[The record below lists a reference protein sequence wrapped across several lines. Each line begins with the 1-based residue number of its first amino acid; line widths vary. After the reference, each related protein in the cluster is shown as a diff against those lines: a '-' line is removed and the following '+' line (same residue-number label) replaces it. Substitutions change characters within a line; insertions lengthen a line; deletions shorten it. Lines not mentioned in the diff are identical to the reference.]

1 MTLSKPKSHCG
12 RQSHPT
18 KKGVLLLGLAL
29 FLVVAQAQGKNP
41 DTSPSQSKKKGHLST
56 QEIDMFQPS
65 PFIFFLA
72 FLAPEVAQPQHKEHE
87 GDPSIL
93 VDKSDITS
101 LKPTIR
107 VPVVNGVAL
116 VQTYEDEDS
125 DGVRTTGPWVELDH
139 QAELDALKKDLNDP
153 HLYSYT
159 TAPKAQEE
167 YKADEPA
174 KVEPVVSDKVLASS
188 RTDDLVAPVGDKAR
202 FSVAKKHHP
211 AWLDFGG
218 MESDLGVLTS
228 FKAAGVEVKKPHEQP
243 VSSSDEEPK
252 ETHPAWLDFFSMDS
266 DLGVVASFK
275 AAVNEGESIEEPP
288 KPVSDVQP
296 KDTSPS
302 PKSVKQ
308 TALASEI
315 VEKKD
320 VHATE
325 HQVDADKET
334 HPQAIISTPL
344 VQEPNQQQHHQN
356 EDDNDS
362 SNGMNVGASVETN
375 RTLLKGQAVLKNRLN
390 KNSDHFDH
398 DETLSDRELE
408 IRKGAIRLGK
418 HHHHHLTSKKSP
430 ELESPEHILQ
440 QQEEEEQVQERLQ
453 DTPEI
458 LLQTRKGDLPSSTAT
473 PPSFVVPD
481 TVLHGLVPSVLGA
494 HHCTAQFCV
503 NTTLSPDGRFAT
515 FHIERNMA
523 ATGWISLG
531 IGYAMTMADLII
543 LWPNPTEDH
552 PRGAVLS
559 RRTTHAYVEPQLVGH
574 AHPDRDGIK
583 ADTASADLYP
593 ENEYTLHNTV
603 PVPQGAVTAMAA
615 FPDTQKFIVQFTRPV
630 KTRNRDF
637 KLTPGQE
644 QDFCW
649 AYSPKPVSP
658 DSIADPGAHITQ
670 HFSVGSF
677 AMDVAANQPQLRKVL
692 AQRQAEDA
700 KEEAAEKVRKAQEL
714 GESNRRLA
722 EQEAAATG
730 GGSGDGGKKGGGVS
744 EQHTRKVSSPFLS
757 SSSSSRAFQ
766 GLLSCLTAL
775 AVLYFFRS

>member
-29 FLVVAQAQGKNP
+29 FLVVAQAQ
-41 DTSPSQSKKKGHLST
+41 
-56 QEIDMFQPS
+56 
-65 PFIFFLA
+65 
-72 FLAPEVAQPQHKEHE
+72 APEVAQPQHKEHE

-93 VDKSDITS
+93 VDKPDITS

-228 FKAAGVEVKKPHEQP
+228 FKAAGAEVKKPHEQP

-252 ETHPAWLDFFSMDS
+252 EAHPAWLDFFSMDS

-315 VEKKD
+315 AEKKD

-552 PRGAVLS
+552 P
-559 RRTTHAYVEPQLVGH
+559 H
-574 AHPDRDGIK
+574 RDGIK